1 VAIPVLITIVVAG
14 LAHSVTDP
22 GATLGTF
29 STRFLG
35 IFIEVVPFLLAGSLT
50 SGFIEVFV
58 NRNLIARCVPRN
70 RILATVSG
78 AFLGFAFP
86 VCECGVVP
94 VTRRLYSKGL
104 PVSVGVT
111 FLLASPVMN
120 PIVLVSTWSAFG
132 FGTVLIGRFVITLV
146 VAVAVGLVFAFKARE
161 RDLLRPDAMLAI
173 SGGAA
178 ETAEASL
185 VAAPARAQ
193 RSVAGRLALLLP
205 RVRAALGL
213 ASDEFFDMGR
223 YLIVGSLLAAAMQTL
238 VSQEVLTSLG
248 HGPVTSVVAMQGMAY
263 VLSVCSTVDA
273 FLALAFRGTFTT
285 AAILTFL
292 TFGPMVDIKST
303 LMFLGVFKP
312 RVVVYLIVLPLV
324 MTMAIGI
331 WLNLNVPL

>member
-1 VAIPVLITIVVAG
+1 
-14 LAHSVTDP
+14 
-22 GATLGTF
+22 
-29 STRFLG
+29 
-35 IFIEVVPFLLAGSLT
+35 
-50 SGFIEVFV
+50 
-58 NRNLIARCVPRN
+58 
-70 RILATVSG
+70 
-78 AFLGFAFP
+78 
-86 VCECGVVP
+86 
-94 VTRRLYSKGL
+94 
-104 PVSVGVT
+104 
-111 FLLASPVMN
+111 MN